1 MYSQQRSQ
9 WRRALVDGAM
19 HSAPLNLA
27 VIPWGFLAG
36 SMAVDAGL
44 TFWQS
49 MAMSAIVFAG
59 AAQLVTLGLLNSGAG
74 YITIIISVFFITSQ
88 HLLYGLT
95 MRPHVKSFTTTERLS
110 IGFLLTDEL
119 FAISAAKRQAL
130 SFPYLFG
137 AGFSFYLVWQ
147 ITSLCGIIMANF
159 VTDLSNLHLDF
170 SVVATLLAIV
180 VPLTKK
186 ISTACGVAFS
196 LIVAIVLSLYSISSA
211 IVIAGVG
218 GMCVSVVVSRL
229 LKEEKW
235 SGY

>member
-9 WRRALVDGAM
+9 WQRAFTHGALHM
-19 HSAPLNLA
+19 TPLNLA
-27 VIPWGFLAG
+27 VIPWGVLAG
-36 SMAVDAGL
+36 SMAVEAGL
-44 TFWQS
+44 SFWQS
-49 MAMSAIVFAG
+49 ISMSAMIFAG

-74 YITIIISVFFITSQ
+74 YITIIVSVFFITSQ

-95 MRPHVKSFTTTERLS
+95 MRPHVKDFTAIQRLS

-119 FAISAAKRQAL
+119 FAISAAKRQPL

-137 AGFSFYLVWQ
+137 AGFSFYIVWL
-147 ITSLCGIIMANF
+147 ITSLLGIMMANF
-159 VTDLSNLHLDF
+159 ITDLSRLHLDF

-186 ISTACGVAFS
+186 ISTICGVIFS
-196 LIVAIVLSLYSISSA
+196 LVVAVTLSLYSISSA

-218 GMCVSVVVSRL
+218 GMCVSVMVSRL
-229 LKEEKW
+229 LKEEK
-235 SGY
+235 

>member
-1 MYSQQRSQ
+1 MYSQQHHSWQ
-9 WRRALVDGAM
+9 KAMMNGAV
-19 HSAPLNLA
+19 HTAPLNLA
-27 VIPWGFLAG
+27 VIPWGVLAG
-36 SMAVDAGL
+36 SMAVETGL
-44 TFWQS
+44 DFWQS
-49 MAMSAIVFAG
+49 LAMSAMVFAG

-95 MRPHVKSFTTTERLS
+95 LRPQVKDFTTPQRLS

-119 FAISAAKRQAL
+119 FAISAAKRQSL

-137 AGFSFYLVWQ
+137 AGFSFYLVWL
-147 ITSLCGIIMANF
+147 ITSLCGIAMANI
-159 VTDLSNLHLDF
+159 VGDLSRLHLDF

-180 VPLTKK
+180 VPLTRK
-186 ISTACGVAFS
+186 ISTLCGVIFS
-196 LIVAIVLSLYSISSA
+196 LVVAIILSMYSFSSA

-218 GMCVSVVVSRL
+218 GMFVSVAVSRL

-235 SGY
+235 SGC

>member
-1 MYSQQRSQ
+1 MLSQQNNQ
-9 WRRALVDGAM
+9 KRRAFINGAM
-19 HSAPLNLA
+19 HMTPLNLA
-27 VIPWGFLAG
+27 VIPWGILAG
-36 SMAVDAGL
+36 SMAVEAGL
-44 TFWQS
+44 SFSQS
-49 MAMSAIVFAG
+49 VSMSVMIFAG

-95 MRPHVKSFTTTERLS
+95 MRPYVKNFSTAQRLS

-119 FAISAAKRQAL
+119 FAISAAKRQPL

-137 AGFSFYLVWQ
+137 AGFSFYIVWL
-147 ITSLCGIIMANF
+147 ITSLCGIAMAN
-159 VTDLSNLHLDF
+159 VITDLSKLHLDF

-186 ISTACGVAFS
+186 VSTICGVIFS
-196 LIVAIVLSLYSISSA
+196 LVMAIVLSRLSMSSA

-218 GMCVSVVVSRL
+218 GMFVSVIISRL
-229 LKEEKW
+229 LKEEK
-235 SGY
+235 